1 MTKKFRNILL
11 GVCSCVALS
20 ATCVSVVYSSGIT
33 AAAQE
38 NNVFEMVYGA
48 GIRVSDP
55 TGMRF
60 KTKFSEN
67 YYKAFIL
74 FKNE

>member
-1 MTKKFRNILL
+1 MKKKLKNILL
-11 GVCSCVALS
+11 GVFSLAAITTTGLS
-20 ATCVSVVYSSGIT
+20 AAFSVNV
-33 AAAQE
+33 AADADAQE
-38 NNVFEMVYGA
+38 TNVFEMVYGA

-67 YYKAFIL
+67 Y
-74 FKNE
+74 